1 VTTGRV
7 VVVVGGDVVVVT
19 GAEVVGVAVLGEVVD
34 GDPLSAGGV
43 VVIVGRVV
51 VVVVV
56 VVVEVEVDVCAV
68 EGVVGDDNVGGLVDP
83 GCSLA
88 TTMPMTPV
96 APAAVRA
103 ANRVSRRSRALAR
116 SLD

>member
-1 VTTGRV
+1 MVGGGV
-7 VVVVGGDVVVVT
+7 VVVVG
-19 GAEVVGVAVLGEVVD
+19 AKVVGVVVLGEVED
-34 GDPLSAGGV
+34 GDPPSAGDVEV
-43 VVIVGRVV
+43 VVGGA
-51 VVVVV
+51 VVVV
-56 VVVEVEVDVCAV
+56 VVVEVDVDVDVSAL
-68 EGVVGDDNVGGLVDP
+68 EGVVGDGNVGVLVDP

-103 ANRVSRRSRALAR
+103 AKRVRRRSRALAR